1 MKPTTTTTTG
11 APQPP
16 QTGAP
21 QPPRTGAP
29 RDTTTTTTEAPQ
41 QPQTGAPQP
50 PEQLTST
57 TTNRGTTTPTT
68 TDKYLPCEQWR
79 TVSTD
84 LRQSR
89 DGPRSRGSTNEIAG
103 TFDAGMPALR
113 RANNSSGS
121 VTSSTVTEQQQLAE
135 IAGTFDACLSAKVS
149 TACCAE
155 QPVRMHRL
163 QRFVGYI
170 SNTVAWRSLG
180 PNCKA
185 AWRMDC
191 SRC

>member
-1 MKPTTTTTTG
+1 MRGTQPNSMAYWKISLEASVEHLQP
-11 APQPP
+11 PQPP
-16 QTGAP
+16 QQGHHNPHNNTHNRG
-21 QPPRTGAP
+21 
-29 RDTTTTTTEAPQ
+29 TTTPQ
-41 QPQTGAPQP
+41 
-50 PEQLTST
+50 QLTST
-57 TTNRGTTTPTT
+57 TTNRGTATPTT

-113 RANNSSGS
+113 RANNSSRS